1 MGKHERGVQMKNKT
15 KSLMLVFFEKKK
27 TKGTV
32 INFLFDKLF
41 GLIAITLIAGYWLI
55 STGKEFRMI
64 SNWPLIAKT
73 GIIFLII
80 IVIADATEYFYWKRN
95 KN

>member
-1 MGKHERGVQMKNKT
+1 MKKKT

-41 GLIAITLIAGYWLI
+41 GLITITLIAGYWI
-55 STGKEFRMI
+55 IADGKEFRHI
-64 SNWPLIAKT
+64 NNWPLIAKT
-73 GIIFLII
+73 GIVFLLII
-80 IVIADATEYFYWKRN
+80 ATADLAEYFFWKRN